1 MVAAGDHSILLVG
14 PQSEGEALPL
24 HRLPGLL
31 PPPTEDKRVAI
42 AEVYRRARRTPTD
55 TARLKSQ
62 PAFRHAIILPMTT
75 VREEKSL
82 EMLFAAWRGGDVAA
96 LDAIVAEVYPIL
108 HARVHKIFRWERR
121 RDISDTT
128 DLLHDL
134 YLKIRKVAPT
144 GDLGQFLAKAVT
156 VVRNHLIDL
165 ARARESEKRGGSF
178 AFVTL
183 TGDEFAAKSL
193 NAEQLIDVMT
203 MSNAIESTRERDERM
218 AKHIELRIFFGM
230 TEQEVAL
237 ALEMSRSSV
246 QREWNLAKRVL
257 LRHLDAPSKGDCP

>member
-1 MVAAGDHSILLVG
+1 
-14 PQSEGEALPL
+14 
-24 HRLPGLL
+24 
-31 PPPTEDKRVAI
+31 
-42 AEVYRRARRTPTD
+42 
-55 TARLKSQ
+55 
-62 PAFRHAIILPMTT
+62 
-75 VREEKSL
+75 
-82 EMLFAAWRGGDVAA
+82 MLFAAWRRGDVAA

-108 HARVHKIFRWERR
+108 HARVQKVFRWERH
-121 RDISDTT
+121 RDILDTT

-134 YLKIRKVAPT
+134 YLKIRRVAPT
-144 GDLGQFLAKAVT
+144 GDLGQFLGKAVQ

-165 ARARESEKRGGSF
+165 ARARGSEKRGGRF

-183 TGDEFAAKSL
+183 TGDEFAGKSL
-193 NAEQLIDVMT
+193 NAEELIDVVT
-203 MSNAIESTRERDERM
+203 VSNAIESTRERDQCM

-257 LRHLDAPSKGDCP
+257 RRHLEAPSKGESP